1 MCGLSC
7 AAPLSFVLLHWELC
21 VWWSQFVY
29 ISSQYGVCNTYPT
42 VLDCA
47 FCAELRVMDL
57 KTLSYIHLCRL
68 SIWKNHVKT
77 TSIPYD
83 TTNLYWGSSFFY
95 IGIFFSSEQENFF
108 RRKHLQV
115 KICFCIQF
123 GIRFCSL
130 KKQTSQGKL
139 PFLLVFYLYLEGT
152 VFNKNT
158 FFLKY

>member
-29 ISSQYGVCNTYPT
+29 ISSQYRVCNTYPT

-57 KTLSYIHLCRL
+57 KTLSYIHLCPL
-68 SIWKNHVKT
+68 SILKKHVKT

-83 TTNLYWGSSFFY
+83 TTNLYWGSFFHRNKKTFSGENICRSRYVFVYNLAVDFVLSKNKPPKVNCRSFS
-95 IGIFFSSEQENFF
+95 ILPISWRN
-108 RRKHLQV
+108 
-115 KICFCIQF
+115 
-123 GIRFCSL
+123 RF
-130 KKQTSQGKL
+130 
-139 PFLLVFYLYLEGT
+139 
-152 VFNKNT
+152 
-158 FFLKY
+158 